1 MNDKSKEKV
10 DTVDWT
16 QTVTEMEI
24 NWTETRTS
32 DYDGIKIKKNE
43 ERHI

>member
-1 MNDKSKEKV
+1 MGEMSKEEV
-10 DTVDWT
+10 DSVDWT
-16 QTVTEMEI
+16 QTVTEIEI

-32 DYDGIKIKKNE
+32 DYDGIKSKKNE

>member
-1 MNDKSKEKV
+1 MEEMSKEEV
-10 DTVDWT
+10 DSVDWT
-16 QTVTEMEI
+16 QTVTEIEI

-32 DYDGIKIKKNE
+32 DYDGIKSKKNE

>member
-16 QTVTEMEI
+16 QSTTGIEI
-24 NWTETRTS
+24 NWTETKTS